1 MNLNGSVSDLF
12 IFLIKFTL
20 MLTVFYFYFKN
31 INRNKLRNPYF
42 RSIDRILSKYYSGYF
57 FKFYDLQ
64 YYPDLKFI
72 YRNLLFEFNSE
83 GIFPE
88 TLESYI
94 KTEIKKSSYI
104 KKSLALVIAFFG
116 GKELNTLI
124 TNFNSISTYI
134 NFENIGIFKINNLSS
149 LLANPEIR
157 DILLV
162 CLAILISFLFIFVV
176 LLLDNTSFIRKHSL
190 NKQGKHIIEDVI
202 AYYKNYENKENFNSN
217 DFVFTDEY
225 ISLLYIRIIKIE
237 NMYIINFPKKL
248 IEKRSKHEWNI
259 ENVRGRLDIPNVL
272 LNNQKYTFIFK
283 RESENSIPR
292 LDDVRFQNGTSVTTV
307 ELEKLKKIFEIL
319 FLGSEIEYNKFTS
332 VEKMLYKFTVNKE
345 HPNMW
350 NKVIKYLKYVILIV
364 GTLLFLF
371 LLIIVGIFIFR
382 DYLFYTLVTFY
393 LLFKLAHSMVKNYLV
408 NLSDKLLDGLV

>member
-202 AYYKNYENKENFNSN
+202 TYYKNNENIENFNSN

-225 ISLLYIRIIKIE
+225 ISLLNIRIIKIE
-237 NMYIINFPKKL
+237 KMYTIIFPKKL
-248 IEKRSKHEWNI
+248 TEKRSKREWNI
-259 ENVRGRLDIPNVL
+259 ENVRGRFEIPNIL

-393 LLFKLAHSMVKNYLV
+393 LLFKLAHSMVK
-408 NLSDKLLDGLV
+408 KLFS

>member
-1 MNLNGSVSDLF
+1 
-12 IFLIKFTL
+12 

-393 LLFKLAHSMVKNYLV
+393 LLFKLAHSMVK
-408 NLSDKLLDGLV
+408 KLFS

>member
-20 MLTVFYFYFKN
+20 ILTVFYFYFKN

-72 YRNLLFEFNSE
+72 YRNLLFEFNNE
-83 GIFPE
+83 GIYPE

-134 NFENIGIFKINNLSS
+134 NFESIGIFKINNLSS
-149 LLANPEIR
+149 ILANPEIR
-157 DILLV
+157 NILLV
-162 CLAILISFLFIFVV
+162 CLAILIFFLFIFAV

-202 AYYKNYENKENFNSN
+202 AYYKNHENKENFNSN

-350 NKVIKYLKYVILIV
+350 SKVIKYLKYVILIV

-382 DYLFYTLVTFY
+382 DYFFYTLVTLY
-393 LLFKLAHSMVKNYLV
+393 LLFKLAHSVVK
-408 NLSDKLLDGLV
+408 KLFS

>member
-307 ELEKLKKIFEIL
+307 ELEKLKK
-319 FLGSEIEYNKFTS
+319 
-332 VEKMLYKFTVNKE
+332 
-345 HPNMW
+345 
-350 NKVIKYLKYVILIV
+350 YLKYY
-364 GTLLFLF
+364 F
-371 LLIIVGIFIFR
+371 
-382 DYLFYTLVTFY
+382 
-393 LLFKLAHSMVKNYLV
+393 
-408 NLSDKLLDGLV
+408 

>member
-393 LLFKLAHSMVKNYLV
+393 LLFKLAHSMVK
-408 NLSDKLLDGLV
+408 KLFS